1 VSLNVRLCQV
11 KKKILNRMKL
21 KIIFLLIAVWAKIE
35 SASVVRKSDD
45 EDLFP
50 LSIIHLNDFHAR

>member
-1 VSLNVRLCQV
+1 
-11 KKKILNRMKL
+11 MKL
-21 KIIFLLIAVWAKIE
+21 IFGFLFLAVAAQAATI
-35 SASVVRKSDD
+35 VRKN

>member
-1 VSLNVRLCQV
+1 
-11 KKKILNRMKL
+11 MK
-21 KIIFLLIAVWAKIE
+21 LIAVLIFVVAAGAKVDA
-35 SASVVRKSDD
+35 ASVVRKDV

>member
-1 VSLNVRLCQV
+1 
-11 KKKILNRMKL
+11 MKL
-21 KIIFLLIAVWAKIE
+21 LVGLLIIVVWAKIE
-35 SASVVRKSDD
+35 SATVVRKLAD